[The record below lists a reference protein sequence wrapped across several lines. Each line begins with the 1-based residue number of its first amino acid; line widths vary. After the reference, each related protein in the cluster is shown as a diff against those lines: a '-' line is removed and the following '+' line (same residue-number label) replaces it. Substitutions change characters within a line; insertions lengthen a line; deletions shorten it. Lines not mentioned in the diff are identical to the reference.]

1 MSRSKLR
8 GRDVVFLLNK
18 YRERRATMRF
28 NEIVSADDQL
38 ALWRLI
44 SDNVWSAVLAQ
55 AKEQERLKAQAAA
68 TPKPKRIKPK
78 KIVPKKPPAP
88 KPKPPAPKPPPPKSP
103 GPQQARVVTPNRPP
117 PLPSSQPVLRPTH
130 SKQLQPGRCLWIAA
144 TSDGVKPGQLATI
157 NRRKTRK
164 RGVLAPNMA
173 VFKIFGHGD
182 DRHSKNGFCIPTG
195 KVCWLYWVFIKSGI
209 LQRVKQALHG

>member
-1 MSRSKLR
+1 MARSWSSFNCSGDLGLTSSLIRIFLFMSRSKLR

-44 SDNVWSAVLAQ
+44 SDNVWSAVMAQ
-55 AKEQERLKAQAAA
+55 AKEQARLKAQAAA

-103 GPQQARVVTPNRPP
+103 VPQQARVVTPNRRP

-130 SKQLQPGRCLWIAA
+130 SSSFSQADAYGLQ
-144 TSDGVKPGQLATI
+144 Q
-157 NRRKTRK
+157 
-164 RGVLAPNMA
+164 
-173 VFKIFGHGD
+173 
-182 DRHSKNGFCIPTG
+182 
-195 KVCWLYWVFIKSGI
+195 
-209 LQRVKQALHG
+209 QAMGSSQANLPR